1 MSLLS
6 YFYKKKYKQQCVGT
20 SPTLKKI
27 WPSINR
33 TSFIFILPAMP
44 AKPKTGKKKEHR
56 NKNIGRQMEGEGG
69 GQEERPLHYSA
80 RITLWTLPK
89 KKQSTKA
96 NPYPT
101 QTQRHQKL
109 QGRGKPHQSGTK
121 PHTKGAQAHAH
132 TEALA
137 TVQWEG
143 MRGPRKGKTE
153 VRWWARW
160 KQNKRK

>member
-69 GQEERPLHYSA
+69 GTGGKTSPLQRTYHIMNASK
-80 RITLWTLPK
+80 K

-137 TVQWEG
+137 NRAVRRDE
-143 MRGPRKGKTE
+143 RAKKGE
-153 VRWWARW
+153 D
-160 KQNKRK
+160 